1 MPFTD
6 DALEPGVYYLKL
18 CWEGV
23 NRAFCSKVDTVEI
36 KEGMLTILK
45 GYINQSGDRLEEEG
59 PTWTTKFEKKE

>member
-1 MPFTD
+1 LPFTD

-36 KEGMLTILK
+36 KEGMLTRLK
-45 GYINQSGDRLEEEG
+45 GYINQEIA
-59 PTWTTKFEKKE
+59 